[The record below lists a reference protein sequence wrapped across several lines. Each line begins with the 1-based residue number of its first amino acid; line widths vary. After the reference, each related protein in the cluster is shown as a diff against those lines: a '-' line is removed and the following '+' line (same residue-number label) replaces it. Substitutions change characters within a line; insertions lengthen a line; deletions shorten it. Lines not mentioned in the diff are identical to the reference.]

1 MISNHLYPNLSTTGP
16 NRIVPMMIPIDIV
29 DGNALAPCTLSL
41 RGPKIGAKDNMVT
54 PKKAIPAQAATNT
67 FDVE

>member
-1 MISNHLYPNLSTTGP
+1 MI
-16 NRIVPMMIPIDIV
+16 IPIDIV

-41 RGPKIGAKDNMVT
+41 RGPKIGAKDNIVT
-54 PKKAIPAQAATNT
+54 PKKAIPIQAATNT